1 MLFSEKFFEAEFKA
15 PTYKGA
21 YLKACNWLGKNVMG
35 QKDLSVGIT
44 WTIVKNDANDSG
56 VPSVTLTLYATLEE
70 KEFVYRFCRVCKEF
84 HSSFYINQ
92 QQNCNNCNMQAY
104 RGQILE
110 KINMK
115 QKYKREILDKN
126 VSP

>member
-1 MLFSEKFFEAEFKA
+1 MLFSEKFFEEEFKA
-15 PTYKGA
+15 PTYKDA
-21 YLKACNWLGKNVMG
+21 YMKACKWLGKYVIG
-35 QKDLSVGIT
+35 KKDLSTGIT
-44 WTIVKNDANDSG
+44 WEITKNESSDSG
-56 VPSVTLTLYATLEE
+56 IPTVTLRLYATLEE

-110 KINMK
+110 KIKMK